1 MSGKREPKQARSRE
15 KVEIILTAAALAIE
29 KYGYKAATTD
39 RIANR
44 AGVSVGTVYQYFE
57 NKDEIFDRYL
67 SRVEENVPALLG
79 DIQRQEVESKKTH
92 LANYIRSGAKQ
103 QYLRPKVFE
112 ELSRQHIFEER
123 IAHLSK
129 AIIDVTELFIKS
141 LRPDLPDEKVAV
153 YAVLW
158 VKTSMGISTET
169 VGDTNE
175 ALLESYIEMISS
187 FLLSVSID

>member
-79 DIQRQEVESKKTH
+79 DIQRQEVQSKKAH

-158 VKTSMGISTET
+158 VKTSIGISTET
-169 VGDTNE
+169 VGDTDE

-187 FLLSVSID
+187 FLLSVSAN

>member
-79 DIQRQEVESKKTH
+79 DIQRQEVQSKKAH

-169 VGDTNE
+169 VGDTDE

-187 FLLSVSID
+187 FLLSVSAN

>member
-79 DIQRQEVESKKTH
+79 DIQRQEVESKKAH

-158 VKTSMGISTET
+158 VKTSIGISTET
-169 VGDTNE
+169 VGDTDE

-187 FLLSVSID
+187 FLLSVSAN